1 MNVDALV
8 REIAPDPS
16 PRLED
21 PNSYEAQAI
30 LWRAT
35 NPATGARIGRPAVR
49 VGFALAALGV
59 AAALG
64 VFVTRTGDTGP
75 AERGGVSAPKTSHST
90 GPVLQLAAY
99 RLRLPAGYRLL
110 SAAASACPA
119 IGVTFS
125 SPSPAP
131 GGPVTGSAGAADVPR
146 YASEV
151 GIRANAEG
159 GCVAMLLAP
168 PYSPTSSVPDPEEG
182 TAPGDQT
189 VQVGQFTGRVGSS
202 TLVTKSTGSD
212 STAEWLDVEIPLA
225 GGQVQDLVVSSTGL
239 SQGQLISLVAQGLSI
254 TGPTAADTTAAS

>member
-21 PNSYEAQAI
+21 PGSLEAQAI

-35 NPATGARIGRPAVR
+35 NPVTEPRGGRPAVR
-49 VGFALAALGV
+49 VGLALAALG
-59 AAALG
+59 AAVALG
-64 VFVTRTGDTGP
+64 VSLTGTGDTGP
-75 AERGGVSAPKTSHST
+75 AARGGAPAPNTAPST
-90 GPVLQLAAY
+90 GPVLRLAAY

-110 SAAASACPA
+110 SAAVSTCPA
-119 IGVTFS
+119 IGITFS
-125 SPSPAP
+125 SPSPVP

-151 GIRANAEG
+151 GARANAEG
-159 GCVAMLLAP
+159 GCVAMLLTP
-168 PYSPTSSVPDPEEG
+168 PYSPTSSGSHPEG
-182 TAPGDQT
+182 STAPGDQT
-189 VQVGQFTGRVGSS
+189 VRVGQFAGRAGSS

-225 GGQVQDLVVSSTGL
+225 GGQMQDLVVSSTGL
-239 SQGQLISLVAQGLSI
+239 SQGQLISLVGEGLSI
-254 TGPTAADTTAAS
+254 TGSTAAGIAAAG